1 MRTLL
6 LLMLLAAVA
15 TGCSTIETRKT
26 ERVSAYNSFSPQE
39 RALVDQGIIDVGMDT
54 NAVYVAWGKPYEVL
68 AVAFPS
74 EDRTVWVYT
83 GVATEE
89 VPYWEYR
96 ANPYVLGTGTYEH
109 QVAYVG
115 RRMVSGWVTF
125 EKGRVVSFE
134 SHAPSKTR

>member
-1 MRTLL
+1 
-6 LLMLLAAVA
+6 MLLAAVA

-68 AVAFPS
+68 AVDFPS

-96 ANPYVLGTGTYEH
+96 PNPYVLGTGTYEY

-115 RRMVSGWVTF
+115 RRMVSGWVAF
-125 EKGRVVSFE
+125 EKGRVASFE